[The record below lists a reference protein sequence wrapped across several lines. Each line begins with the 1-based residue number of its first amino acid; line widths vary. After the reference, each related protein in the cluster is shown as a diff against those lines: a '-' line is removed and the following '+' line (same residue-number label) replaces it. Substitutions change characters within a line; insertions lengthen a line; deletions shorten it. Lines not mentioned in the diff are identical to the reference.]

1 MKKVL
6 ITGCAGY
13 IGQHLAKLLNGKYD
27 VYGTDIVTPSDVSNL
42 KEFIGHDIR
51 NPIDDFVFDLDNI
64 PLEYDAIVHLAAMVR
79 VGESV
84 KEPRIYYDTNINGT
98 INVLTGFNY
107 HNFIYA
113 STGAAEN
120 PTSPYGISKLAGE
133 HIIQEHLDVRH
144 SYAVPYTIFRFYNV
158 IGTEGYP
165 PTNPEG
171 LMLNLMKIKETG
183 KFAIFGNDYHTED
196 GTCVREYVHVMDIC
210 RAIET
215 AIEKPSNNIENLA
228 YGDPRTTKDIVHT
241 FCDVNQLDCQINY
254 GPRRAGDLEAC
265 YLKNPSP
272 YMQRNYTY
280 EEMLKI

>member
-1 MKKVL
+1 MKRVL
-6 ITGCAGY
+6 VTGCAGY
-13 IGQHLAKLLNGKYD
+13 IGQHLVKLLTGKYEL
-27 VYGTDIVTPSDVSNL
+27 YGIDTEVPSDTTPYTIFKQDNL
-42 KEFIGHDIR
+42 LYLDEIEFAIS
-51 NPIDDFVFDLDNI
+51 DFPTDFDT
-64 PLEYDAIVHLAAMVR
+64 IVHLAAHVR

-84 KEPRIYYDTNINGT
+84 REPYRYYNNNIKGTYDT
-98 INVLTGFNY
+98 LQFFKY
-107 HNFIYA
+107 KNFVFA
-113 STGAAEN
+113 STGTAEN
-120 PTSPYGISKLAGE
+120 PTSPYGLSKRVCE
-133 HIIQEHLDVRH
+133 NIIEEYCNVNQID
-144 SYAVPYTIFRFYNV
+144 YTMFRFYNV
-158 IGTEGYP
+158 TGTEGFP